1 MLTRVPVDSVDPLHV
16 PGHDFDARFLAAVLL
31 VEQVVGLQV
40 QHARGLP
47 AVHEPAEA
55 LLAVLERVV
64 TAALV
69 HHQIAAGLV
78 AGHGHQH
85 LTLVVRVVPVG
96 FRRGRLTAT
105 AAATATSGSRL
116 PAPVHDGSVWRPDQ
130 YHPLRVV
137 RLVHQR
143 LGARRPAR
151 PASVQRL
158 RHASAA
164 AVPHRVGYVRQ
175 PVRDAVIRQRRAVGV
190 PGRRFHEVLV
200 GGPGD
205 GAVE

>member
-1 MLTRVPVDSVDPLHV
+1 M
-16 PGHDFDARFLAAVLL
+16 PGHDFDARLFAAILL

-78 AGHGHQH
+78 AGHGHQY

-96 FRRGRLTAT
+96 FRCGRLTA
-105 AAATATSGSRL
+105 AAATAAGGRL
-116 PAPVHDGSVWRPDQ
+116 AASVHDGPVWRPDQ
-130 YHPLRVV
+130 YHALRVV
-137 RLVHQR
+137 RLVYQR
-143 LGARRPAR
+143 LGARPAC
-151 PASVQRL
+151 PASVQHL

-164 AVPHRVGYVRQ
+164 AARQRVGHVRQ
-175 PVRDAVIRQRRAVGV
+175 PVRDAVVRQRRAVGV
-190 PGRRFHEVLV
+190 PGRRFHEILV